1 MFTTE
6 SVQKLWNKWE
16 IRVLVLI
23 SLALQLS
30 LFHFGRQRRY
40 NVKAWIH
47 IFLWLCYLVADS
59 VATVALGVISSKQGN
74 SGNDSEVHNE
84 LMAFWAPFMLLHL
97 GGQDTI
103 TAYSIQDNELWLRH
117 LLGLIVQSSVA
128 LYIFIISLKVSSKD
142 HWLSLLT
149 IPMLVAGFIK
159 YAERIFVMRLANDTK
174 EGGSFHSAK
183 MYANPTFDGF
193 DVYNRFVINF
203 RKFRPLFRNQKM
215 VHYKGEVRTIK
226 AFDFQK
232 AFKLIEIFLGLA
244 YDDFYTKAPL
254 FSKAWGCIFRGITF
268 SSTVLVFVF
277 FVINERH
284 KHLQTDLI
292 ITYILLGGA
301 LVIEIYAVILLIAS
315 DMAHRWLYRNVKF
328 LRPKMSSDQFFAQ
341 KWSNTMG
348 QFNMLSFGSK
358 NPGIVLQ
365 GTPKIFADLR
375 VWFFIHILP
384 KLKTELEMLFYKTNK
399 EISDELKRLVWD
411 TILEK
416 ADLGGPGFSEDYN
429 QYLTLDK
436 SVNVDIDESIII
448 WHLATEIC
456 FYTDN
461 DINAGSDDKRPVIKE
476 ISHYM
481 MYILALCP
489 FMFSVGSAK
498 VTFQKS
504 CSYIQ
509 ADLLSWVVLGSP
521 MPNVMETLKMRL
533 SDRTTYPEIEPDNGE
548 LVKERLWGFNF
559 LPCAYA
565 VAQKL
570 GEKEEQKWEILIKFW
585 VENLAHV
592 ATLCQ
597 GNNHAQ
603 QLRNGGEFLSH
614 VWLLIEHMDL
624 KEKFRVPLPVPQQ
637 GEQTLP

>member
-1 MFTTE
+1 ME
-6 SVQKLWNKWE
+6 SAQRHCKFKPH
-16 IRVLVLI
+16 LV
-23 SLALQLS
+23 SSFLAARIAV
-30 LFHFGRQRRY
+30 FAQRRY
-40 NVKAWIH
+40 NVKTWIH

-59 VATVALGVISSKQGN
+59 VATVALDVISSKQRN
-74 SGNDSEVHNE
+74 SGNDSKVHNV
-84 LMAFWAPFMLLHL
+84 LMTFWAPFMLLHL

-103 TAYSIQDNELWLRH
+103 TAYAMQDNELWLRH

-128 LYIFIISLKVSSKD
+128 FYIFITSLKDSLKD

-159 YAERIFVMRLANDTK
+159 YAERIFVMRLANDTA
-174 EGGSFHSAK
+174 ESTNFDSYTT
-183 MYANPTFDGF
+183 YANPTFDGF
-193 DVYNRFVINF
+193 DVYSTFVKKF
-203 RKFRPLFRNQKM
+203 PKFRPLFQNQKM
-215 VHYKGEVRTIK
+215 MRYAGEGK
-226 AFDFQK
+226 ALKKLDFQK
-232 AFKLIEIFLGLA
+232 VFKTIEIYLGLA

-254 FSKAWGCIFRGITF
+254 FSKAWVCIFRCITF
-268 SSTVLVFVF
+268 SSTVFVFVFFHF

-292 ITYILLGGA
+292 ITYILLSGA
-301 LVIEIYAVILLIAS
+301 LVIEIYAVVLLIAS
-315 DMAHRWLYRNVKF
+315 DMAHWWLYTNVKF
-328 LRPKMSSDQFFAQ
+328 LRPKMTSDQFFAQ

-358 NPGIVLQ
+358 NPGIA
-365 GTPKIFADLR
+365 PKIFTNLR
-375 VWFFIHILP
+375 VWFFIRILA
-384 KLKTELEMLFYKTNK
+384 KLETELEMLFYKTNK
-399 EISDELKRLVWD
+399 QISDDLKRLVWD
-411 TILEK
+411 TIVEK
-416 ADLGGPGFSEDYN
+416 ADYDEPGFSEDYN

-456 FYTDN
+456 FHIDK
-461 DINAGSDDKRPVIKE
+461 DINPGSDDKRPVIKE

-489 FMFSVGSAK
+489 SMFPVGSAK

-504 CSYIQ
+504 CSVIQ
-509 ADLLSWVVLGSP
+509 TDLLGWSVLGSP
-521 MPNVMETLKMRL
+521 MPNVVETLMSNL
-533 SDRTTYPEIEPDNGE
+533 SHNGE
-548 LVKERLWGFNF
+548 LVIDKKHLMGFSF

-570 GEKEEQKWEILIKFW
+570 REKQGQKWEILIKFW
-585 VENLAHV
+585 VENLARV

-603 QLRNGGEFLSH
+603 HLRKGGEFLSH